1 MTTANSWQDFSS
13 LWTLNPEVTYLNHGS
28 FGACPKFILERQ
40 NEYRNQLEHE
50 PIRFLVQ
57 TAETL
62 LAKSRE
68 KIATLTGSQASDI
81 VFVNNATAGVNTVF
95 RSLTFQPGDE
105 ILYTNHIYGAC
116 RKTLEFI
123 SFRTGAQ
130 LVEATYPFPL
140 SSSAEIVEAV
150 LSKVTSR
157 TKIALIDHITSATA
171 LVQPVEEITRELEQR
186 GIEVM
191 IDGAHAPGSIPL
203 NIEAIGASYYAA
215 NCHKWLCAPKGAA
228 FLHIRKD
235 KQDKIWPLVISHAGH
250 EAKSLTE
257 RFFWPGTF
265 DPSAWICVG
274 DSIDYMASLLPGGWP
289 EIMKRNREFCLV
301 SRRLICETLNI
312 PEPCPDSM
320 IASMAA
326 FPLPEASN
334 ETPHNYKSFSVL
346 QERLYQEYNIEIPV
360 WNWDNPKSR
369 LIRIAVQLYND
380 PEQYVK
386 LSDALKRLT
395 PLHTLSDFVPL

>member
-1 MTTANSWQDFSS
+1 MDKNYSGLWS
-13 LWTLNPEVTYLNHGS
+13 LDTEVTFLNHGS
-28 FGACPKFILERQ
+28 FGACPKFVLDRQ
-40 NEYRNQLEHE
+40 NEYRNQLENE

-57 TAETL
+57 TVEPL
-62 LAKSRE
+62 LEKSRE
-68 KIATLTGSQASDI
+68 KIAALTGSQAGDL
-81 VFVNNATAGVNTVF
+81 VFVSNATAGVNTVF
-95 RSLTFQPGDE
+95 RSLNFQPGDE
-105 ILYTNHIYGAC
+105 LLFTNHIYGAC

-123 SFRTGAQ
+123 SFRTGVQ
-130 LVEATYPFPL
+130 LVEVVYPFPL
-140 SSSAEIVEAV
+140 TSSDEIVEAV
-150 LSKVTSR
+150 LRNVTSR

-171 LVQPVEEITRELEQR
+171 LVQPVEEITRELESR

-203 NIEAIGASYYAA
+203 NIEAIGASYYTA
-215 NCHKWLCAPKGAA
+215 NCHKWLCAPKGSA
-228 FLHIRKD
+228 FLHLRKD

-250 EAKSLTE
+250 EAQSLTE
-257 RFFWPGTF
+257 RFYWPGTF

-289 EIMKRNREFCLV
+289 EIMVRNRTLCLA
-301 SRRLICETLNI
+301 SRRLICETLQI
-312 PEPCPDSM
+312 PDPCPDSM

-326 FPLPEASN
+326 FPLPEASG
-334 ETPHNYKSFSVL
+334 EIPHDYKSFSVL
-346 QERLYQEYNIEIPV
+346 QERLFQEHNIEIPV

-380 PEQYVK
+380 PAQYVK

-395 PLHTLSDFVPL
+395 